1 MTVIVQS
8 KTMPVTAAL
17 RAFVQQQVGKLTKF
31 SNRISNVRVYLEKI
45 VDKRNDPHASVVKF
59 EVFLP
64 GTRMVVRRHAVDMY
78 EAVVDTTHSMMEQL
92 RKWKGRRLQGRLGWR

>member
-17 RAFVQQQVGKLTKF
+17 RDFVQRQAIKLTKL
-31 SNRISNVRVYLEKI
+31 SNRISDIHVYIEKI
-45 VDKRNDPHASVVKF
+45 AHKRNDPHASAVKF

-64 GTRMVVRRHAVDMY
+64 GTRVVVQRRATDMY
-78 EAVVDTTHSMMEQL
+78 VAVVDTTRSVMEQL
-92 RKWKGRRLQGRLGWR
+92 RKWKERRLSGRRG